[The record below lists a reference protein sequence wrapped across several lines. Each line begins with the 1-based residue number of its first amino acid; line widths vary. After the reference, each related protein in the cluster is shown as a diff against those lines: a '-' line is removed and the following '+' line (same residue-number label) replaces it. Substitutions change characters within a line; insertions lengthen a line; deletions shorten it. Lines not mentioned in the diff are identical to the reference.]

1 MWHKVTV
8 VHIIKCYVVCVQQQ
22 NGDVGNFPFSPG
34 QTDGAAD
41 VTSTIWTKDNVR
53 FILDC

>member
-1 MWHKVTV
+1 ML
-8 VHIIKCYVVCVQQQ
+8 CSMRQQQ

-41 VTSTIWTKDNVR
+41 VTSTIWTKDNVM